1 MSTAASTK
9 LFING
14 QLVESKTDRW
24 IDVKN
29 PATQE
34 VVTRV
39 PEATQAEMEAAV
51 AAAAD
56 AFKTWGQTPVSTRQR
71 VMFRFQQ
78 LIQENE
84 AELAEAIVRE
94 NGKTYADAKGD
105 IFRGFEVVEA
115 SCHLAPAMMGET
127 LDNLARG
134 VDTYSFRQPLGV
146 CAGICP
152 FNFPVM
158 IPLWMIPIALTTGNT
173 YVVKPSEKTPGG
185 TMIIARLLQ
194 EAGLP
199 DGVFNVIH
207 GSHDPVNFIC
217 DNPEIKAISFVGA
230 NPAGEHIHDRAT
242 KLGKRVQANMGA
254 KNHATVLP
262 DADKDAALDAIV
274 GASMGAAGQRCMALS
289 TAIFVGESQE
299 WIPELVERARALK
312 VGPGSDPASDVGPVI
327 SLDSKA
333 RIETL
338 IQSGVDQGA
347 SLLLDGRGVTVK
359 GFPDGNF
366 VGPTVID
373 EVTADMEC
381 YKNEIFGPVLAVMRA
396 DSLDEAIAIT
406 NTNPFGN
413 GSALFTTSGVSAR
426 RYQYEVDIGQVGINV
441 PIPVPLPMF
450 SWTGSRGSFRGMTNF
465 YGKSGVHFYTQVKTV
480 TSNWRV
486 QEGGSTG
493 ASTAMPVL
501 K

>member
-1 MSTAASTK
+1 
-9 LFING
+9 
-14 QLVESKTDRW
+14 
-24 IDVKN
+24 
-29 PATQE
+29 
-34 VVTRV
+34 
-39 PEATQAEMEAAV
+39 
-51 AAAAD
+51 
-56 AFKTWGQTPVSTRQR
+56 
-71 VMFRFQQ
+71 
-78 LIQENE
+78 
-84 AELAEAIVRE
+84 
-94 NGKTYADAKGD
+94 
-105 IFRGFEVVEA
+105 
-115 SCHLAPAMMGET
+115 MMGET

-185 TMIIARLLQ
+185 TMIIARLWQ

-327 SLDSKA
+327 SLDSSC
-333 RIETL
+333 T
-338 IQSGVDQGA
+338 S
-347 SLLLDGRGVTVK
+347 T
-359 GFPDGNF
+359 
-366 VGPTVID
+366 PTV
-373 EVTADMEC
+373 
-381 YKNEIFGPVLAVMRA
+381 
-396 DSLDEAIAIT
+396 S
-406 NTNPFGN
+406 
-413 GSALFTTSGVSAR
+413 
-426 RYQYEVDIGQVGINV
+426 
-441 PIPVPLPMF
+441 
-450 SWTGSRGSFRGMTNF
+450 
-465 YGKSGVHFYTQVKTV
+465 VK
-480 TSNWRV
+480 
-486 QEGGSTG
+486 QKG
-493 ASTAMPVL
+493 
-501 K
+501 